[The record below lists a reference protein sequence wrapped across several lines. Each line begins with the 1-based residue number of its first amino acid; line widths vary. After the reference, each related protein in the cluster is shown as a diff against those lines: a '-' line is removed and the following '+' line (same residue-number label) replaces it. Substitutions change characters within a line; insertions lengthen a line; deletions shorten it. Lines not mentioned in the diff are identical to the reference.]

1 MVKNI
6 KIKNSRVIIFKY
18 IAKTQNWLSFKI
30 KPNIAGL
37 QSQNYYSPIPETS
50 PITGMKMFI

>member
-1 MVKNI
+1 MSAPSKVVNGEK
-6 KIKNSRVIIFKY
+6 FKY

-50 PITGMKMFI
+50 PITGMKIFI